1 MRNKNICGNKKHLE
15 CVGNKNI
22 FSHSKRKRT
31 WLLVIKEKMHSVG
44 FENRVLRGI
53 FRSEKEKQGD
63 WQKVNNNFSSL
74 PNLLGRF
81 THGE

>member
-1 MRNKNICGNKKHLE
+1 
-15 CVGNKNI
+15 
-22 FSHSKRKRT
+22 
-31 WLLVIKEKMHSVG
+31 MHSVG

-81 THGE
+81 THGEWDDNVDSTEKRNSYYRNLGL

>member
-1 MRNKNICGNKKHLE
+1 VRNKNICGNKKHLK

-31 WLLVIKEKMHSVG
+31 RSLVIKEKIHSVG
-44 FENRVLRGI
+44 FENRVLRSI

-63 WQKVNNNFSSL
+63 WQKKKN
-74 PNLLGRF
+74 P
-81 THGE
+81 